1 MENEY
6 LLESARQLRTELGA
20 ENVIFLHVTLLPFLG
35 ASKELKTKPTQ
46 HSVRTLMSYG
56 IYPDFLFIRA
66 DDEIPA
72 DILEKLARSCG
83 IPSERV
89 ISTPT
94 LDTIY
99 RVPVEFEKQGLSGK
113 LTKALSLPSCST
125 DLSKW
130 EKLLSNIESSKK
142 ELKIAMVGK
151 YNDLEDAYY
160 SLNE

>member
-1 MENEY
+1 
-6 LLESARQLRTELGA
+6 
-20 ENVIFLHVTLLPFLG
+20 
-35 ASKELKTKPTQ
+35 
-46 HSVRTLMSYG
+46 MSYG

-113 LTKALSLPSCST
+113 LIKALSLPSCLIFLNGRNFFQI
-125 DLSKW
+125 LSLQK
-130 EKLLSNIESSKK
+130 N
-142 ELKIAMVGK
+142 
-151 YNDLEDAYY
+151 
-160 SLNE
+160 